1 MEILWQ
7 IQILQPKPTV
17 AAGAPLTVSG
27 LNIPAGGNALLVY
40 ETKPTEYAPMAEE
53 SEITNTAT
61 ISGGGITPVNVK
73 ESIQALSEPVLTI
86 TKSVSPVPVT
96 ENGTLTYTF
105 LVQNNGNTAAA
116 AGTAAVITD
125 DFDSEKSDGILQW
138 NRMDRRRGLHL
149 R

>member
-61 ISGGGITPVNVK
+61 ISG
-73 ESIQALSEPVLTI
+73 LSLI
-86 TKSVSPVPVT
+86 H
-96 ENGTLTYTF
+96 
-105 LVQNNGNTAAA
+105 
-116 AGTAAVITD
+116 I
-125 DFDSEKSDGILQW
+125 
-138 NRMDRRRGLHL
+138 
-149 R
+149 